1 MLLWNSVQLRFG
13 SRSKT
18 LKIKRRVSEK
28 KSKKKKISERQRKDK
43 KYI

>member
-13 SRSKT
+13 SRSQT

-28 KSKKKKISERQRKDK
+28 KSKKKKDK
-43 KYI
+43 